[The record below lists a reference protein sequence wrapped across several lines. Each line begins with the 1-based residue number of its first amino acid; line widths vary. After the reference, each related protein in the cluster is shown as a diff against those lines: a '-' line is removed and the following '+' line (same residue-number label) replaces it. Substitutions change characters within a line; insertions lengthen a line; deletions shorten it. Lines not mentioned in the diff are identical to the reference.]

1 MSSSIYSNRSLPST
15 RDFLEL
21 DGLDRG
27 GKDPDS
33 PETVGDRTDEEFKI
47 AFDSNDSEVRT
58 DVILDSAKLAG
69 DRDDAFNI
77 VWD

>member
-1 MSSSIYSNRSLPST
+1 MSSSIYSKRSLPST

-27 GKDPDS
+27 GKDLDS
-33 PETVGDRTDEEFKI
+33 PETVGDWTD
-47 AFDSNDSEVRT
+47 DSNDSEVRT
-58 DVILDSAKLAG
+58 DVDSAKLAEG
-69 DRDDAFNI
+69 PDDAFNI